1 MTQDSREVD
10 YIIVGAGSAGCVLAN
25 RLSAEAGNRVLLL
38 EAGPSDA
45 HPLIHLPIGPARVI
59 NNPRYDWCY
68 QTEPQKNLANRQIV
82 WTRGKTLGGS
92 SSVNGMVYIRGH
104 ARDYDLWAQRGLTGW
119 SYEDVLPYFKR
130 AESNSRGTNDFH
142 GVDGPLNVTDES
154 GTHPLFD
161 AFVEAGRQ
169 AGYALNPDFN
179 GADQEGFGKYQ
190 FTIQGGR
197 RKSTA
202 ATFLKEARKRSNL
215 IVETGALTQR
225 VVFDGTRAIGVT
237 YRQKGTEVTARANRE
252 VIVASG
258 AINSPQI
265 LQLSGI
271 GDAMHLKDHGIGVVA
286 NRPEVGRNMQD
297 HLSIRNM
304 HASQIQTVTDELTN
318 FRRSIIP
325 VLQAVLFR
333 TGSAAAFPL
342 AGGAFVRT
350 RPELEIPDIQFH
362 FSAGNIMSIQRRPFA
377 KPAKDHTRPD
387 AYMAHACQ
395 LRPESRGTITLRS
408 ADPAMPPIM
417 QPNYLSTEN
426 DKRTMR
432 DAFKIGRNIMSQP
445 ALMQYSHGE
454 VWPGPDVQS
463 DDEIDGFISEAA
475 STVYHPV
482 STCRMGKDDDAV
494 VDGALRVNGVEGLRV
509 VDASIMPALVGGNT
523 NAPTI
528 MIAEKA
534 SDMILGNAPLAQAT
548 DG

>member
-1 MTQDSREVD
+1 MAQDKREVD

-25 RLSAEAGNRVLLL
+25 RLSAQAGNRVLLL

-59 NNPRYDWCY
+59 NNPSYDWCY
-68 QTEPQKNLANRQIV
+68 QTEPQENLANRQIV

-130 AESNSRGTNDFH
+130 AESNSRGTDDFH
-142 GVDGPLNVTDES
+142 GADGPLNVSDES

-161 AFVEAGRQ
+161 AFVAAGHQ

-202 ATFLKEARKRSNL
+202 ATYLKAARKRPNL
-215 IVETGALTQR
+215 MVETGALTQR
-225 VVFDGTRAIGVT
+225 VVFDGTRAVGVT
-237 YRQKGTEVTARANRE
+237 YRQKGTEVTVRANRE

-265 LQLSGI
+265 LLLSGI
-271 GDAMHLKDHGIGVVA
+271 GDAAHLKDHGIDVVA

-304 HASQIQTVTDELTN
+304 HASKIQTVTDELTSIP
-318 FRRSIIP
+318 RSVVA
-325 VLQAVLFR
+325 VLQALVFR

-395 LRPESRGTITLRS
+395 LRPESRGTISLRS
-408 ADPAMPPIM
+408 ADPAMPPVM

-432 DAFKIGRNIMSQP
+432 DAFKIGRNIMSQQ
-445 ALMQYSHGE
+445 ALLQYSHGE
-454 VWPGPDVQS
+454 VWPGPDIKS

-482 STCRMGKDDDAV
+482 GTCRMGKDDDAV
-494 VDGALRVNGVEGLRV
+494 VDEALRVNGIEGLRV
-509 VDASIMPALVGGNT
+509 VDASIMPSLVGGNT

-534 SDMILGNAPLAQAT
+534 SDMILGNAPAPRA
-548 DG
+548 

>member
-1 MTQDSREVD
+1 M
-10 YIIVGAGSAGCVLAN
+10 
-25 RLSAEAGNRVLLL
+25 
-38 EAGPSDA
+38 
-45 HPLIHLPIGPARVI
+45 
-59 NNPRYDWCY
+59 
-68 QTEPQKNLANRQIV
+68 
-82 WTRGKTLGGS
+82 
-92 SSVNGMVYIRGH
+92 
-104 ARDYDLWAQRGLTGW
+104 TGW

-130 AESNSRGTNDFH
+130 AESNSRGTDDFH
-142 GVDGPLNVTDES
+142 GADGPLNVTDES

-161 AFVEAGRQ
+161 AFVEAGQQ

-215 IVETGALTQR
+215 MVQTGALTQR
-225 VVFDGTRAIGVT
+225 VVFDGTRAVGVT
-237 YRQKGTEVTARANRE
+237 YKRKGKEETVRANRE

-265 LQLSGI
+265 LLLSGI
-271 GDAMHLKDHGIGVVA
+271 GDAAHLKDHGIDVVA

-304 HASQIQTVTDELTN
+304 HASNIPTVTDELTSIP
-318 FRRSIIP
+318 RSVVA

-408 ADPAMPPIM
+408 ADPAMPPVM

-445 ALMQYSHGE
+445 ALLKYSHGE

-482 STCRMGKDDDAV
+482 GTCRMGKDDDAV
-494 VDGALRVNGVEGLRV
+494 VDDALRVNGVEGLRV

-534 SDMILGNAPLAQAT
+534 SDMILGNVPLAQAA

>member
-1 MTQDSREVD
+1 MAQGQREVD

-25 RLSAEAGNRVLLL
+25 RLSAQSGNRVLLL
-38 EAGPSDA
+38 EAGPPDG

-68 QTEPQKNLANRQIV
+68 QTEPQENLANRQIV

-119 SYEDVLPYFKR
+119 SYSDVLPYFKR
-130 AESNSRGTNDFH
+130 AESNSRGADEFH
-142 GVDGPLNVTDES
+142 GADGPLNVTDEN

-161 AFVEAGRQ
+161 AFVEAGHQ
-169 AGYALNPDFN
+169 AGYARNPDFN
-179 GADQEGFGKYQ
+179 GADQEGFGKFQ

-202 ATFLKEARKRSNL
+202 ATFLKAAKKRANL
-215 IVETGALTQR
+215 LVETGALTRR
-225 VVFDGTRAIGVT
+225 VVFDGTRAVGVT
-237 YRQKGTEVTARANRE
+237 YRQRGNDVTVRANRE

-265 LQLSGI
+265 LMLSGI
-271 GDAMHLKDHGIGVVA
+271 GDAEHLKSHGIDVVA
-286 NRPEVGRNMQD
+286 DRAEVGRNMQD

-304 HASQIQTVTDELTN
+304 HASNIRTVTDELTSIP
-318 FRRSIIP
+318 RSVVA
-325 VLQAVLFR
+325 VLRAVLFR

-362 FSAGNIMSIQRRPFA
+362 FSAGNIMSIQRKPFA
-377 KPAKDHTRPD
+377 KPATDHTRPD

-408 ADPAMPPIM
+408 ADPAMPPVM

-426 DKRTMR
+426 DRRTMR
-432 DAFKIGRNIMSQP
+432 DAFKIARTIMSQP
-445 ALMQYSHGE
+445 ALIQYSKGE
-454 VWPGPDVQS
+454 VWPGPDVQT
-463 DDEIDGFISEAA
+463 DDEIDDFIAQAA

-482 STCRMGKDDDAV
+482 STCRMGVDDEAV
-494 VDGALRVNGVEGLRV
+494 VDGELRVRGTQGLRV

-534 SDMILGNAPLAQAT
+534 SDLILGNAPPAGA
-548 DG
+548 